1 MGFRINTN
9 VAALNAHNAA
19 TLNNR
24 NLDSSLAKLS
34 SGLRINTAADDA
46 SGMAIADSLRS
57 QANSLGQAVANA
69 NDAIG
74 LIQTADK
81 AMDEQIKILDTIKTK
96 AIQAAS
102 DGQTTS
108 SREAIQKD
116 VNRLLEQL
124 DNIAK
129 TTSFNGQVLLSGNF
143 TNKEFQVG
151 AYSNQTISASI
162 KNTQSLA
169 IGNITSQT
177 DTVTVGN
184 TASGTLNG
192 PLTKGSKTIAMSTA
206 VGAGMAV
213 TGLAQGDTIR
223 IDGVGDYTIEN
234 ISGQMSTGGIS
245 GAIITLDR
253 GLEKTLSAGATL
265 KISLQT
271 TVSENL
277 GAMSTTGGT
286 AFSQGNAV
294 GFSDISGLAIGDK
307 ISFTNSLGVTQELT
321 IATITGS
328 STGVTSGTVT
338 FDAIGAGTLSSALS
352 ITVSDRS
359 SLGTDF
365 TAKDFVQYTVAGT
378 KLEGVQLTDKVTITD
393 SDGASQTYAKGV
405 AQSGLGRVAD
415 LINSTTD
422 KTGIKAVAVVE
433 QNSAIRV
440 QGGSISKDIVINGE
454 IILDKGASVLAAD
467 TDNTLVSN
475 INAKTNITGVS
486 AAMEPDGTLTLTSD
500 GRAIVTDGLS
510 AVAGI
515 NDGVHAGELVFTNTK
530 GGAIDVT
537 SKHYTDAGLISIN
550 GSAETLDEVT
560 HSNVLSDLVYGQVD
574 DNNDNVIDSKDQV
587 GLLMTKEGAMLAM
600 DIVESAIGTLD
611 GVRADLGSTQNQLTV
626 TVNNISVTQVNVKAA
641 ESNIRDVDFAAES
654 AAFSK
659 FNILAQ
665 SGSYAMSQANA
676 VQQNV
681 LRLLQ

>member
-1 MGFRINTN
+1 MGFKINTN
-9 VAALNAHNAA
+9 VAALNAHTAA
-19 TLNNR
+19 KMNNR
-24 NLDSSLAKLS
+24 SLDNSLSRLS

-46 SGMAIADSLRS
+46 SGMAIADSLRT
-57 QANSLGQAVANA
+57 QANSLGQAISNA

-74 LIQTADK
+74 VIQTADK

-96 AIQAAS
+96 SIQAAS
-102 DGQTTS
+102 DTQTTS

-143 TNKEFQVG
+143 TNKGFQVG
-151 AYSNQTISASI
+151 AYSNQTIDASI

-169 IGNITSQT
+169 IGNITSKV
-177 DTVTVGN
+177 DAVTVGN
-184 TASGTLNG
+184 TASDTLTG
-192 PLTKGSKTIAMSTA
+192 PLTKGSKTIHMSTA
-206 VGAGMAV
+206 VGGGMAV

-223 IDGVGDYTIEN
+223 IDGVGDYIVEN
-234 ISGQMSTGGIS
+234 IDGNMSTGGIS
-245 GAIITLDR
+245 GAVITLDKE
-253 GLEKTLSAGATL
+253 LAKTLSTGSTL
-265 KISLQT
+265 KISLQN
-271 TVSENL
+271 TVAEDL
-277 GAMSTTGGT
+277 GKIDSAGGAAFSAGT
-286 AFSQGNAV
+286 AISTADITGLAV
-294 GFSDISGLAIGDK
+294 GDK
-307 ISFTNSLGVTQELT
+307 VSFTNSAGATQELT
-321 IATITGS
+321 IAIITGS
-328 STGVTSGTVT
+328 STGATSGTIT
-338 FDAIGAGTLSSALS
+338 FNANGNGTLSNSTIS
-352 ITVSDRS
+352 VTDRS

-365 TAKDFVQYTVAGT
+365 TSDDYVQYTVEGT
-378 KLEGVQLTDKVTITD
+378 KFEGVQLTKEVDVVD
-393 SDGASQTYAKGV
+393 SDGTTQTYAAGV
-405 AQSGLGRVAD
+405 DQSGLGRVAD
-415 LINSTTD
+415 LINATTD
-422 KTGIKAVAVVE
+422 KTGIKAVAIVE

-440 QGGSISKDIVINGE
+440 QEGSISSDIVINGE
-454 IILDKGASVLAAD
+454 TILDKGATILAAD

-486 AAMEPDGTLTLTSD
+486 AAMESDGTLTLTSD
-500 GRAIVTDGLS
+500 GRAIVTNGMS

-515 NDGVHAGELVFTNTK
+515 NDGVHAGELKFTNTK
-530 GGAIDVT
+530 GGAIDAS
-537 SKHYTDAGLISIN
+537 SKHFSDAGLVTSN
-550 GSAETLDEVT
+550 ASADTLDEVT
-560 HSNVLSDLVYGQVD
+560 QSNVLSDLVYGQVD
-574 DNNDNVIDSKDQV
+574 DNNDGSIDNNDQV

-611 GVRADLGSTQNQLTV
+611 AVRADLGSTQNQLTV